1 MEPHQSLASLARELA
16 ALPPSLGPVRL
27 IGIDGHAGSGKSTFA
42 GRLAEA
48 LGEVIA
54 RGPGGAPE
62 PAGPLAPARAAG
74 SGPSAGPARP
84 AGRPALPVP
93 VLHLDDIATHQ
104 ELFGWQERLRTQV
117 LEPLAAGRPAHWAP
131 YDWVER
137 RFGPDRVLDPAPV
150 LLVEGVGAGR
160 RALRPHLA
168 RLLWMETPRE
178 ESWGR
183 GRNRDGREL
192 SDFWDGWECAERA
205 HFSDDPSRPFADTL
219 VHESSTGYEWSSGAG
234 ATARTAASVTEGH
247 GLPRA

>member
-1 MEPHQSLASLARELA
+1 MEPHQSLESLARELA

-42 GRLAEA
+42 GRLAQA
-48 LGEVIA
+48 M
-54 RGPGGAPE
+54 GA
-62 PAGPLAPARAAG
+62 
-74 SGPSAGPARP
+74 
-84 AGRPALPVP
+84 P
-93 VLHLDDIATHQ
+93 VLHLDDVATHE
-104 ELFGWQERLRTQV
+104 ELFDWQERLRAQV

-137 RFGPDRVLDPAPV
+137 RFGPSRVLEPAPV

-168 RLLWMETPRE
+168 RLLWMETPRAK
-178 ESWGR
+178 SWGR
-183 GRNRDGREL
+183 GRDRDGREL
-192 SDFWDGWECAERA
+192 SDFWDGWERAELA

-219 VHESSTGYEWSSGAG
+219 VRQSGTGYEWSSGAA
-234 ATARTAASVTEGH
+234 ATPRTTAFVTEGD

>member
-1 MEPHQSLASLARELA
+1 MEPHLSLEPLAREVS

-42 GRLAEA
+42 ERLAEA
-48 LGEVIA
+48 LA
-54 RGPGGAPE
+54 GA
-62 PAGPLAPARAAG
+62 
-74 SGPSAGPARP
+74 
-84 AGRPALPVP
+84 P
-93 VLHLDDIATHQ
+93 VLHLDDLATHE
-104 ELFGWQERLRTQV
+104 ELFGWEERLRTQV

-137 RFGPDRVLDPAPV
+137 RFGPERVLEPAPV

-178 ESWGR
+178 QSWGR
-183 GRNRDGREL
+183 GRYRDGREL
-192 SDFWDGWECAERA
+192 SDFWDGWERAELA

-219 VHESSTGYEWSSGAG
+219 VRQSGTGYEWSSVTGAP
-234 ATARTAASVTEGH
+234 ARPPASVTEGN

>member
-1 MEPHQSLASLARELA
+1 MAGLSYAGRVEPHQSLEPLARELL

-42 GRLAEA
+42 DRLAGA
-48 LGEVIA
+48 LG
-54 RGPGGAPE
+54 GA
-62 PAGPLAPARAAG
+62 
-74 SGPSAGPARP
+74 
-84 AGRPALPVP
+84 P
-93 VLHLDDIATHQ
+93 VLHLDDVATHE
-104 ELFGWQERLRTQV
+104 ELFGWQRRLRAQV

-137 RFGPDRVLDPAPV
+137 RFGPGRVLEPAPV

-160 RALRPHLA
+160 RALRPCLA

-178 ESWGR
+178 QSWGR

-192 SDFWDGWECAERA
+192 ADFWDGWERAELA

-219 VHESSTGYEWSSGAG
+219 VRQSGTGYEWSSGVG
-234 ATARTAASVTEGH
+234 ATARTASSVTEGD

>member
-1 MEPHQSLASLARELA
+1 MEPHLSLESLARDLS

-27 IGIDGHAGSGKSTFA
+27 VGIDGHAGSGKSTFA
-42 GRLAEA
+42 ERLAEA
-48 LGEVIA
+48 LA
-54 RGPGGAPE
+54 GA
-62 PAGPLAPARAAG
+62 
-74 SGPSAGPARP
+74 
-84 AGRPALPVP
+84 P
-93 VLHLDDIATHQ
+93 VLHLDDVATHE

-137 RFGPDRVLDPAPV
+137 RFGPERVLEPTPV

-178 ESWGR
+178 KSWGR

-192 SDFWDGWECAERA
+192 SDFWDGWERAELA

-219 VHESSTGYEWSSGAG
+219 VRQSGTGYEWSSVTS
-234 ATARTAASVTEGH
+234 ATARTPASVTESD

>member
-1 MEPHQSLASLARELA
+1 M
-16 ALPPSLGPVRL
+16 PPSLGPVRL

-48 LGEVIA
+48 M
-54 RGPGGAPE
+54 GA
-62 PAGPLAPARAAG
+62 
-74 SGPSAGPARP
+74 
-84 AGRPALPVP
+84 P
-93 VLHLDDIATHQ
+93 VLHLDDIATHE
-104 ELFGWQERLRTQV
+104 ELFGWSERLRAQV

-137 RFGPDRVLDPAPV
+137 RFGPERVLDPAPA

-168 RLLWMETPRE
+168 RLLWMETPRAR
-178 ESWGR
+178 SWGR
-183 GRNRDGREL
+183 GRDRDGREL
-192 SDFWDGWECAERA
+192 SDFWDGWERAELA

-219 VHESSTGYEWSSGAG
+219 VRQSGTGYEWSSGAP
-234 ATARTAASVTEGH
+234 ATYRTATFVTEGD

>member
-1 MEPHQSLASLARELA
+1 MESRRSHQSDESHESLGSLARELA

-48 LGEVIA
+48 LG
-54 RGPGGAPE
+54 G
-62 PAGPLAPARAAG
+62 
-74 SGPSAGPARP
+74 
-84 AGRPALPVP
+84 VP
-93 VLHLDDIATHQ
+93 VLHLDDIATHE
-104 ELFGWQERLRTQV
+104 ELFGWQERLRAQV

-131 YDWVER
+131 YDWVRR
-137 RFGPDRVLDPAPV
+137 RFGPERVLDPVPV

-168 RLLWMETPRE
+168 RLLWMETPRAR
-178 ESWGR
+178 SWGR

-192 SDFWDGWECAERA
+192 SDFWDGWERAELA

-219 VHESSTGYEWSSGAG
+219 VRQSGTGYEWSSGTG
-234 ATARTAASVTEGH
+234 ATSETSSSVTDGD
-247 GLPRA
+247 GLPQA

>member
-1 MEPHQSLASLARELA
+1 MEPHRSLDSLARELA

-42 GRLAEA
+42 GRLGEA
-48 LGEVIA
+48 LG
-54 RGPGGAPE
+54 GA
-62 PAGPLAPARAAG
+62 
-74 SGPSAGPARP
+74 
-84 AGRPALPVP
+84 P
-93 VLHLDDIATHQ
+93 VLHLDDVATHE
-104 ELFGWQERLRTQV
+104 ELFGWQERLRAQV

-137 RFGPDRVLDPAPV
+137 RFGAERVLEPAPV

-178 ESWGR
+178 RSWGR
-183 GRNRDGREL
+183 GRERDGREL
-192 SDFWDGWECAERA
+192 SGFWDGWERAERA

-219 VHESSTGYEWSSGAG
+219 VRQSGTGYEWSSGAG
-234 ATARTAASVTEGH
+234 ATAGTTRSVTDGDD
-247 GLPRA
+247 LPRA